1 MRFNLTL
8 LLVVVLALA
17 PRQAPAQLMLVGND
31 EKVTWDDAGKPVFLP
46 PGKDTVSIVDIS
58 SREAPRI
65 LVTLPLLNSVFGPPT
80 NLQITPDGTLALVA
94 NSMAWTQDGGA
105 WKPTPDTKLYVID
118 LTTSPPAHIATV
130 EVGKQ
135 PSGLAINH
143 AGDLALVT
151 NRADNSISVLS
162 IHGKE
167 VKLIDS
173 VAIGEMVA
181 AVAIAP
187 DGRRAFEVNGQ
198 KVTYS
203 KYDMPAGLWPYNID
217 ITPNGTLAL
226 TADNGNGGASDGH
239 VDTVSVIDLEAN
251 PPRVID
257 RVVVGDAPEGLAISP
272 TGEIAVAILLNGSAG
287 VAKNAWFAHRA
298 GKVVVLKIDGKRV
311 TKVQE
316 VEVGGLP
323 EGVVFSPDGKYLYVG
338 NYTDRDVSI
347 LKVDR
352 TTVTDTGKRFK
363 LPGQP
368 ASMRG
373 AAHGRRLPRELETLP
388 RVRDRRPVHLEDG
401 DVAVGVVAH
410 VEVLAVRAKD
420 DALRQAAHLDL
431 LDLRDPLAVDLQH
444 DDLARAVCE
453 PGVLRHAGAAVEQ
466 DGDRDLA
473 GRADREALGRV
484 TDHDAVDDARR
495 VRLEVDDSHRVH
507 VAVGGTTVAV
517 VGGEGQRA
525 VRRDVDVVRPEPCGH
540 VVLRVGVLL
549 AVDLAHRDL
558 VTGELDRE
566 RTPAIGRDRDGR
578 DHLADR
584 HRVDQ
589 LHLFAMDREHADR
602 VVGAVRDQRQVAR
615 VVDGE
620 ARG

>member
-1 MRFNLTL
+1 MRFKLTL
-8 LLVVVLALA
+8 LLVAVLALA
-17 PRQAPAQLMLVGND
+17 PRAAPAQLMLVGSD

-187 DGRRAFEVNGQ
+187 DGRRAFAVKFPGHKVAMLEINGQ

-217 ITPNGTLAL
+217 ITPNGKLAL

-239 VDTVSVIDLEAN
+239 IDTVSVIDLEAD

-257 RVVVGDAPEGLAISP
+257 RVVVGDAPEGLTISP
-272 TGEIAVAILLNGSAG
+272 TGEIAVAMLLSGNDGP
-287 VAKNAWFAHRA
+287 KNAWFYNRNGRVAM
-298 GKVVVLKIDGKRV
+298 LKIDGKKV
-311 TKVQE
+311 TKVGE
-316 VEVGGLP
+316 VEVRGLP
-323 EGVVFSPDGKYLYVG
+323 EGAVFSPDGKYLYVG
-338 NYTDRDVSI
+338 NFLDQDVSI
-347 LKVDR
+347 LKVDG
-352 TTVTDTGKRFK
+352 TTVTNTGKTLK
-363 LPGQP
+363 LPGHP

-373 AAHGRRLPRELETLP
+373 RF
-388 RVRDRRPVHLEDG
+388 
-401 DVAVGVVAH
+401 
-410 VEVLAVRAKD
+410 
-420 DALRQAAHLDL
+420 Q
-431 LDLRDPLAVDLQH
+431 
-444 DDLARAVCE
+444 
-453 PGVLRHAGAAVEQ
+453 
-466 DGDRDLA
+466 
-473 GRADREALGRV
+473 
-484 TDHDAVDDARR
+484 
-495 VRLEVDDSHRVH
+495 
-507 VAVGGTTVAV
+507 
-517 VGGEGQRA
+517 
-525 VRRDVDVVRPEPCGH
+525 
-540 VVLRVGVLL
+540 
-549 AVDLAHRDL
+549 
-558 VTGELDRE
+558 
-566 RTPAIGRDRDGR
+566 
-578 DHLADR
+578 
-584 HRVDQ
+584 
-589 LHLFAMDREHADR
+589 
-602 VVGAVRDQRQVAR
+602 
-615 VVDGE
+615 
-620 ARG
+620 